1 MELLLAALIAAT
13 LLWSLKAGRV
23 HSGWRMV
30 HRADQ
35 PIYFWAMVLGLS
47 VFGIVILAVF
57 VMGL

>member
-1 MELLLAALIAAT
+1 
-13 LLWSLKAGRV
+13 
-23 HSGWRMV
+23 MV